1 MTSDFPAGWY
11 PDYKDNGRLRY
22 WDGAAWTNRTTLRV
36 REEQGPPPPPPK
48 AAPPTSAAPT
58 QPSSV
63 ASNAGLALRAA
74 HAWDSTK
81 RSLRRTWRGPTR
93 WSKRTLVVSMVVAT
107 VVVLAG
113 ATGITYG
120 IVQHNNEVASERAA
134 AKAAHAKAIA
144 EEQQRQKDI
153 AEATAKQDRED
164 ALSSAATQLENSETL
179 YTQSAA
185 WADAAARQE
194 LQAAIDAMKKLLA
207 AGDEAS
213 TDQLRTAYAALAT
226 ACAKVGTVEAAQDR
240 QYKNLVDQ
248 GANAGRFTVSAVG
261 RDYCSYLD
269 KNYTTDNVFQM
280 LWSTGTD
287 VSEIDVAAV
296 RVYCPKY
303 EAAMNVAL
311 SAIFDGTHVDGQN
324 GFSAGPWHTTGGVA
338 NCYWELSD
346 GHGNISDNNFI
357 TAAPGGVS
365 VSVETGQ
372 TLVTKGCG
380 AWAKG

>member
-11 PDYKDNGRLRY
+11 PDYEDGGRLRY

-36 REEQGPPPPPPK
+36 HEEQGPPPPPPK
-48 AAPPTSAAPT
+48 AAPSTSAAARPH
-58 QPSSV
+58 SLV
-63 ASNAGLALRAA
+63 ASRPPLAIRAA
-74 HAWDSTK
+74 RAWDSIK
-81 RSLRRTWRGPTR
+81 RSLRRTWRAPTH
-93 WSKRTLVVSMVVAT
+93 WSKRTLAISVVVVT

-120 IVQHNNEVASERAA
+120 ITQHNNVVASERAA
-134 AKAAHAKAIA
+134 AKAAHAKAMA

-153 AEATAKQDRED
+153 AEVTAKRDRED
-164 ALSSAATQLENSETL
+164 ALSSAATQLESSETL
-179 YTQSAA
+179 YTQSAT
-185 WADAAARQE
+185 WGDAAARQE
-194 LQAAIDAMKKLLA
+194 LKAAIDAMKKLLT

-213 TDQLRTAYAALAT
+213 TDQLRTEYAALAT
-226 ACAKVGTVEAAQDR
+226 ARAKVGTVEAAQDR
-240 QYKNLVDQ
+240 QYKSLIDQ
-248 GANAGRFTVSAVG
+248 GANAGRFTASAAG
-261 RDYCSYLD
+261 RNYCAYLD

-280 LWSTGTD
+280 LWSTGTE

-303 EAAMNVAL
+303 EAAMNLAL

-324 GFSAGPWHTTGGVA
+324 GFTAGPWHTTGGVA

-357 TAAPGGVS
+357 NAAPSGVS
-365 VSVETGQ
+365 VVVDAGQ
-372 TLVTKGCG
+372 TLVTNGCK
-380 AWAKG
+380 AWVRG

>member
-11 PDYKDNGRLRY
+11 PDYEDNGRLRY
-22 WDGAAWTNRTTLRV
+22 WNGAAWTDRTTPRV

-63 ASNAGLALRAA
+63 ASHPGLAIRAA
-74 HAWDSTK
+74 HAWDGIK
-81 RSLRRTWRGPTR
+81 RSLRRTWRAPTH
-93 WSKRTLVVSMVVAT
+93 WPKRTLVVSIVVVA

-113 ATGITYG
+113 VTGITYG
-120 IVQHNNEVASERAA
+120 ITQHNNAVASERAA

-164 ALSSAATQLENSETL
+164 ALSTAATQLESGETL

-185 WADAAARQE
+185 WGDAAARQE
-194 LQAAIDAMKKLLA
+194 LQAAIDAMKKLLTV
-207 AGDEAS
+207 GDEAS
-213 TDQLRTAYAALAT
+213 TDELGTAYAALAT

-240 QYKNLVDQ
+240 QYKSLVDH
-248 GANAGRFTVSAVG
+248 GANAGRFTASAAG

-269 KNYTTDNVFQM
+269 KNYTTDSVFQM
-280 LWSTGTD
+280 LWTTGTE

-303 EAAMNVAL
+303 EAAMNLAL

-324 GFSAGPWHTTGGVA
+324 GFTAGPWHTTGGVA

-346 GHGNISDNNFI
+346 GHGNIADNNFI
-357 TAAPGGVS
+357 NAAPGGVS
-365 VSVETGQ
+365 VSVEAGQ
-372 TLVTKGCG
+372 TFMTTGCK
-380 AWAKG
+380 AWVRG